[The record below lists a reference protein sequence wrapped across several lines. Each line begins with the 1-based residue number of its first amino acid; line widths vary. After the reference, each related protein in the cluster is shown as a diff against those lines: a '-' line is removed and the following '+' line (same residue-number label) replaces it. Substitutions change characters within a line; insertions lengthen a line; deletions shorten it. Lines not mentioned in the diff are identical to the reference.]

1 MFLLSSMRTRVMNE
15 VTQGGNIMLTANELM
30 ATVNLYMKIKN
41 DLHHFGFINDEKLNA
56 RMHLSGISEQGKLE
70 TEVFRYGLP
79 DELSNL
85 NETANFGAVVSV
97 LLDLITPDLHLLCN
111 ANGEQLSNFKGIS
124 AKMAENNKELI
135 VIAKL

>member
-85 NETANFGAVVSV
+85 NETDSNEVISV
-97 LLDLITPDLHLLCN
+97 LLDLITPDLHILYT
-111 ANGEQLSNFKGIS
+111 ANGEVSKFKYIS
-124 AKMAENNKELI
+124 TTIDRNENELI
-135 VIAKL
+135 VAAKL

>member
-1 MFLLSSMRTRVMNE
+1 
-15 VTQGGNIMLTANELM
+15 MLTANELM

-41 DLHHFGFINDEKLNA
+41 DLHHFGCITDEQLNA
-56 RMHLSGISEQGKLE
+56 HMHLSGISEQGKLE

-85 NETANFGAVVSV
+85 NETDFGVVVSV
-97 LLDLITPDLHLLCN
+97 LLDLITPDLHILCN
-111 ANGEQLSNFKGIS
+111 ANGELSNFKGIS
-124 AKMAENNKELI
+124 AKMGENKKELI

>member
-1 MFLLSSMRTRVMNE
+1 
-15 VTQGGNIMLTANELM
+15 MLTANELM

-41 DLHHFGFINDEKLNA
+41 DLHHFGFVDDAKLNA
-56 RMHLSGISEQGKLE
+56 HMHLSGISEQGKLE

-85 NETANFGAVVSV
+85 NETDDFGAVVSV
-97 LLDLITPDLHLLCN
+97 LLDLITPDLHILCN
-111 ANGEQLSNFKGIS
+111 AKGEVSGFKGIS
-124 AKMAENNKELI
+124 VTIDGNDKELI

>member
-1 MFLLSSMRTRVMNE
+1 MMNE

-41 DLHHFGFINDEKLNA
+41 DLHHFGFIDDEKLNG
-56 RMHLSGISEQGKLE
+56 MHLSGISEQGKLE

-85 NETANFGAVVSV
+85 NETDDFGVVSV
-97 LLDLITPDLHLLCN
+97 LLDLITPDLHILCN
-111 ANGEQLSNFKGIS
+111 ANGELSNFKGIS

>member
-1 MFLLSSMRTRVMNE
+1 
-15 VTQGGNIMLTANELM
+15 MLTANELM

-41 DLHHFGFINDEKLNA
+41 DLHHFGFINDEQLNA

-85 NETANFGAVVSV
+85 NDFGVVVSV
-97 LLDLITPDLHLLCN
+97 LLDLITPDLHILCN
-111 ANGEQLSNFKGIS
+111 ANGELSNFKGIS

>member
-41 DLHHFGFINDEKLNA
+41 DLHHFGFINDEQLNA

-85 NETANFGAVVSV
+85 NDFGVVVSV
-97 LLDLITPDLHLLCN
+97 LLDLITPDLHILCN
-111 ANGEQLSNFKGIS
+111 ANGELSNFKGIS

>member
-41 DLHHFGFINDEKLNA
+41 DLHHFGFVTDEHLNA

-85 NETANFGAVVSV
+85 NETDNFGVVVSV
-97 LLDLITPDLHLLCN
+97 LLDLITPDLHILCN
-111 ANGEQLSNFKGIS
+111 ANGELSNFKGIS
-124 AKMAENNKELI
+124 AKMDENNKELI

>member
-41 DLHHFGFINDEKLNA
+41 DLHHFGFINDEQLNA

-79 DELSNL
+79 DQLSNL
-85 NETANFGAVVSV
+85 NETDFGVVVSV
-97 LLDLITPDLHLLCN
+97 LLDLITPDLHILCN
-111 ANGEQLSNFKGIS
+111 ANGELSNFKGIS
-124 AKMAENNKELI
+124 AKMAENKELI